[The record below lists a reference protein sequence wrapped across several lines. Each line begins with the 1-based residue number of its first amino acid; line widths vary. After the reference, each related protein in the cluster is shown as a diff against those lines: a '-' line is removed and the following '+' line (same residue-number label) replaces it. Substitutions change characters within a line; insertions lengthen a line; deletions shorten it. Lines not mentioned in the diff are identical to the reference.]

1 MPENMKIHEAAVI
14 GGGPA
19 GAAAAI
25 LMAGAGRD
33 VILLEKERFA
43 HDKVCGEFISWE
55 AAHYLRRLG
64 IDLPRLGAQPVRH
77 LRLID
82 GGRALEAPLPFP
94 AWSLSRRVLDEALL
108 EKATQA
114 GARIMRGNSVTGLAR
129 QETFWALKTTPQET
143 AQAKT
148 VFLASG
154 KHELRGWPRTR
165 RRKKD
170 FIGFKMHF
178 RLTPVQCA
186 ALRGCVE
193 IVLFHGGYAGLELV
207 ENDSANLCF
216 LVEKDIYTEC
226 GKTWPGLIFWLTG
239 EAPHLMARLGDAV
252 PLWLRPLTIYN
263 IPYGYIY
270 KPGTESPGLFRLGD
284 QMAVIPSFA
293 GDGISMA
300 LHSGFA
306 AGSAYL
312 SGRKAEDYHR
322 LMHNAFRGP
331 IRNARLLSGLMS
343 SGTGRSAAMLLLQ
356 FMPGLIPQTIH
367 GTRLPHRTMSLS
379 EQCYN

>member
-1 MPENMKIHEAAVI
+1 MPESVKIREAAVI

-25 LMAGAGRD
+25 LLAGAGRE
-33 VILLEKERFA
+33 VILFEKERFA
-43 HDKVCGEFISWE
+43 HDKVCGGFISWE
-55 AAHYLRRLG
+55 AADYLRRLG
-64 IDLPRLGAQPVRH
+64 IDLPGLGAQAVRR

-82 GGRALEAPLPFP
+82 GGRVLEAPLPFP

-108 EKATQA
+108 EKAERA
-114 GARIMRGNSVTGLAR
+114 GAKIMRGCNITGLAQ
-129 QETFWALKTTPQET
+129 QENSWVLKTAVQET

-154 KHELRGWPRTR
+154 KHELRGWPRLK

-178 RLTPVQCA
+178 RLSPVQCA
-186 ALRGCVE
+186 ALRGGVE
-193 IVLFHGGYAGLELV
+193 IVLLSGGYAGLELV

-216 LVEKDIYTEC
+216 LVEKDIYTAC
-226 GKTWPGLIFWLTG
+226 GKTWDDLLIWLIG
-239 EAPHLMARLGDAV
+239 EAPHLMARLDGAT
-252 PLWLRPLTIYN
+252 PLWPRPSTVYN

-270 KPGTESPGLFRLGD
+270 KSDMGSPGLIRLGD

-293 GDGISMA
+293 GDGIAIA

-312 SGRKAEDYHR
+312 SGDKAEDCHR
-322 LMHNAFRGP
+322 LMRDAFRGP
-331 IRNARLLSGLMS
+331 VRNARLLSSLMS
-343 SGTGRSAAMLLLQ
+343 SGPGRRGAFLLLRLV
-356 FMPGLIPQTIH
+356 PGLMPQAIH
-367 GTRLPHRTMSLS
+367 GTRLPHRTMLLS
-379 EQCYN
+379 KQCRN